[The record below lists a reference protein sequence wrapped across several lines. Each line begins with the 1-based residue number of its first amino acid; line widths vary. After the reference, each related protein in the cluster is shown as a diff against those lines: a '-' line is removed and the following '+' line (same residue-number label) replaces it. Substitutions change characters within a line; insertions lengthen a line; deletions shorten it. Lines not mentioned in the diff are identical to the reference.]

1 MKITTTASL
10 VGFLLAL
17 SSVNLSKAEGA
28 VRNATI
34 DSEQSTIES
43 RLTRISKAIR
53 QQEGQDI
60 TSMPGA
66 GDSYYIAGGFVNHS
80 GGGGGTF
87 ANRNGG
93 GGGFVNHNG
102 GAGHFLNHK
111 PGWVN
116 RTQGWINR

>member
-53 QQEGQDI
+53 QQESQDI

-66 GDSYYIAGGFVNHS
+66 GDSCYIAGGFVNRP
-80 GGGGGTF
+80 GGGGSF
-87 ANRNGG
+87 ANRSG
-93 GGGFVNHNG
+93 GGGFVNHG
-102 GAGHFLNHK
+102 GGGRFLNHT

-116 RTQGWINR
+116 RTHGWINR